1 MIPTSILIYLI
12 ILIIIYFMGLGLDL
26 YLLYSFAKD
35 KNLKGFFGALIVLI
49 LYICFALGLL

>member
-26 YLLYSFAKD
+26 YLLYSYAKD
-35 KNLKGFFGALIVLI
+35 KNFKGFFGALIVLI
-49 LYICFALGLL
+49 VYICFALGLL

>member
-12 ILIIIYFMGLGLDL
+12 ILIIIYFIGLGLDL

-35 KNLKGFFGALIVLI
+35 KNLKGFFGVLIVLI

>member
-12 ILIIIYFMGLGLDL
+12 ILIIIYFIGLDL

-35 KNLKGFFGALIVLI
+35 KNLKDFFGALIVLI